1 MYCSGVGRVSMDSV
15 GGAPDD
21 EMPAADLVDEWV
33 VNKGHVPESRFLY
46 LTVEYVGGQS
56 GLYEP
61 GAPFSP
67 QPSTSL
73 PEFDSH
79 INPLDPNMSSAAQY
93 SPPYTGQVGEPPPA
107 SGLVNGEVE
116 TVLYQSVASS
126 LPTTMPQIVHVSQS
140 EPSSPNNC
148 GGPLSAPQQVTCVEQ
163 QSHNVGVQLLVS
175 QLHTNG
181 ETLTL
186 DDQQFGSVL
195 QVLKNEGLSVKT
207 EFQQEAMKTEFED
220 TQSLEALEKNEFAE
234 SLEGNNSTPTLAN
247 ESFVEALNNENFV
260 ESVDVKMEFVKE
272 SLGDTEFSELQ
283 EQGDFSDAVLLEEIV
298 AEAEKEGGTCSAPV
312 VTLCGNQEKCVDAGV
327 QTASPPLLQQQL
339 QRDNEQPSTLPR
351 NGKSDVKLG
360 SDAAANVPDDLWEWE
375 CFCCA
380 QIFKS
385 SSYLQKHLNNSSCF
399 KFDGEHYGM
408 QLNNRS
414 AFRPGRWPPQ
424 QDAIVPKHIRR
435 VRAWHIARQY
445 PCHRCGLLFTKSS
458 SLNRHLL
465 MLHVPAYRRACR
477 RRRVKRLQRRRVALR
492 KSRPKRRSRSILCNN
507 TTKQCDYCG
516 LRFGLASLLEL
527 HSLLHHHVPGSKN
540 TVSDTASVEAR
551 CPQCAQTFANR
562 ARLVEHVTTH
572 AVVMAADSRIIN
584 PAKPFK
590 CETCYKC
597 FASNERLERHM
608 MVHGAEELKPLQCD
622 VCFKRFLN
630 NSALTCHLKIHTGKK
645 AFECPICK
653 ETFEHVLALKDHV
666 QIHSTDGLFTCPHCS
681 KVFDGY
687 CLIRK
692 HIRAF
697 HNDRKHVCICCGKP
711 FPTQDKLRMHMLKH
725 SDHREFLCANCGK
738 QFKRKDK
745 LKEHMKR
752 MHSAERERHCENE
765 QEDKTASLNNIK
777 EKSLIMELAEK
788 VAVDASLPGRKND
801 GRSPSQSTFNCFI
814 YKCHTCLVGFKRRGM
829 LVNHLAKRHP
839 EIPPDTVPELNLPI
853 LRATRDYYCQYCEK
867 VYKSSSKRKAH
878 ILKIHPGAELPLS
891 NRRKGGIPEIPGLP
905 DPTFSQTVGSVTTH
919 PHGCQWCH
927 KQYASKAKLLQ
938 HQRKKHIEL
947 LPPGQQ
953 LPRGQRTSSSSSG
966 NPPSPAQS
974 GSGSSRSPQHSTA
987 DNYSQLALTKKDHSV
1002 QDHDDTVDAENG
1014 HTSNDDLLVDNVIN
1028 IVPGDYEIAATAE
1041 DLQQLQESGIIIDA
1055 SALRDRAFKELRLTV
1070 PGGHFLRVAASP
1082 WQQQAIDSELVPF
1095 AAAEPPR

>member
-1 MYCSGVGRVSMDSV
+1 MDSV
-15 GGAPDD
+15 GGSPDD
-21 EMPAADLVDEWV
+21 EMPATDLDEWV
-33 VNKGHVPESRFLY
+33 VNKGNLPESKFLY
-46 LTVEYVGGQS
+46 LTVEYVGGQN
-56 GLYEP
+56 GIYEP

-73 PEFDSH
+73 PEFENHVS
-79 INPLDPNMSSAAQY
+79 PLDSNMSSAAQY
-93 SPPYTGQVGEPPPA
+93 SPRYTGQVGEPPPA
-107 SGLVNGEVE
+107 TSLVNSEVGS
-116 TVLYQSVASS
+116 VLYQSAATS
-126 LPTTMPQIVHVSQS
+126 LPTTMPQIVQMSKP
-140 EPSSPNNC
+140 EPSSSKAR
-148 GGPLSAPQQVTCVEQ
+148 GGPLSPQQQVTCADQE
-163 QSHNVGVQLLVS
+163 SHNVGVQLLVS
-175 QLHTNG
+175 QLRTNG
-181 ETLTL
+181 ETLAL
-186 DDQQFGSVL
+186 DDQQLGSVL
-195 QVLKNEGLSVKT
+195 RVLKNEG
-207 EFQQEAMKTEFED
+207 
-220 TQSLEALEKNEFAE
+220 
-234 SLEGNNSTPTLAN
+234 P
-247 ESFVEALNNENFV
+247 
-260 ESVDVKMEFVKE
+260 
-272 SLGDTEFSELQ
+272 
-283 EQGDFSDAVLLEEIV
+283 
-298 AEAEKEGGTCSAPV
+298 APV
-312 VTLCGNQEKCVDAGV
+312 VTLCENKERCVDAGV
-327 QTASPPLLQQQL
+327 QTASPPLNEQLQQ
-339 QRDNEQPSTLPR
+339 DE
-351 NGKSDVKLG
+351 KSADVKLD
-360 SDAAANVPDDLWEWE
+360 SDAAAIVPADLWAWE

-385 SSYLQKHLNNSSCF
+385 SSYLQKHLNNSNCF
-399 KFDGEHYGM
+399 KFDAEHYGM

-414 AFRPGRWPPQ
+414 AFRPGRWPLL
-424 QDAIVPKHIRR
+424 QDAIVPNHIRR

-477 RRRVKRLQRRRVALR
+477 RRCVKRLQRRRVASR
-492 KSRPKRRSRSILCNN
+492 KSKTRRRSHSILCNGA
-507 TTKQCDYCG
+507 TKQCDYCG

-527 HSLLHHHVPGSKN
+527 HSLLHHHASGNKN
-540 TVSDTASVEAR
+540 TVLDSVTVEAR
-551 CPQCAQTFANR
+551 CPQCGQTFANR

-590 CETCYKC
+590 CDTCYKC

-653 ETFEHVLALKDHV
+653 DTFENVLALKEHV
-666 QIHSTDGLFTCPHCS
+666 PIHSTDGLFTCPHCS

-697 HNDRKHVCICCGKP
+697 HNDRKHVCVCCGKP

-752 MHSAERERHCENE
+752 MHSVEREQHSKNE
-765 QEDKTASLNNIK
+765 QEEKNTSQNNIK
-777 EKSLIMELAEK
+777 DKALIRELAEK
-788 VAVDASLPGRKND
+788 VAVNVAVPGRKHD
-801 GRSPSQSTFNCFI
+801 GRSSSQSSFNCFI

-829 LVNHLAKRHP
+829 LVNHMAKRHP
-839 EIPPDTVPELNLPI
+839 DIPPDTVPELNLPI

-966 NPPSPAQS
+966 SPPSPAQS
-974 GSGSSRSPQHSTA
+974 GSGSSRSPQHSIA
-987 DNYSQLALTKKDHSV
+987 DKYLQLTLTENGCSV
-1002 QDHDDTVDAENG
+1002 QDKDDTVDADNG
-1014 HTSNDDLLVDNVIN
+1014 HPSNDDLLVDNVIN

-1070 PGGHFLRVAASP
+1070 PGGHFLRVASSP
-1082 WQQQAIDSELVPF
+1082 WQQQAVDSELVPF

>member
-21 EMPAADLVDEWV
+21 EMPATDLVDEWV

-195 QVLKNEGLSVKT
+195 QVLKNEG
-207 EFQQEAMKTEFED
+207 
-220 TQSLEALEKNEFAE
+220 
-234 SLEGNNSTPTLAN
+234 
-247 ESFVEALNNENFV
+247 
-260 ESVDVKMEFVKE
+260 
-272 SLGDTEFSELQ
+272 
-283 EQGDFSDAVLLEEIV
+283 
-298 AEAEKEGGTCSAPV
+298 SAPV
-312 VTLCGNQEKCVDAGV
+312 VTLCENQEKCVDAGV

-339 QRDNEQPSTLPR
+339 QRDNEQPSTLPLD
-351 NGKSDVKLG
+351 GKSDVKLG

-477 RRRVKRLQRRRVALR
+477 RRRVKRLQRRRVASR

>member
-1 MYCSGVGRVSMDSV
+1 MYCNGVGRVSMDSV

-21 EMPAADLVDEWV
+21 EMPATDLVDEWV

-107 SGLVNGEVE
+107 SGLANGEVE

-163 QSHNVGVQLLVS
+163 QSDNVGVQLLVS

-195 QVLKNEGLSVKT
+195 QVLKNEG
-207 EFQQEAMKTEFED
+207 
-220 TQSLEALEKNEFAE
+220 
-234 SLEGNNSTPTLAN
+234 
-247 ESFVEALNNENFV
+247 
-260 ESVDVKMEFVKE
+260 
-272 SLGDTEFSELQ
+272 
-283 EQGDFSDAVLLEEIV
+283 
-298 AEAEKEGGTCSAPV
+298 SAPI
-312 VTLCGNQEKCVDAGV
+312 VTLCENQEKCVDAGV

-339 QRDNEQPSTLPR
+339 QRDNEQPSTLPQ

-477 RRRVKRLQRRRVALR
+477 RRRVKRLQRRRVASR

-540 TVSDTASVEAR
+540 TVSDITSVEAR

-1002 QDHDDTVDAENG
+1002 QDHDDTVDADNG

>member
-1 MYCSGVGRVSMDSV
+1 MYCNGVGRVSMDSV

-21 EMPAADLVDEWV
+21 EMPATDLVDEWV

-73 PEFDSH
+73 PEIDSH

-195 QVLKNEGLSVKT
+195 QVLKNEG
-207 EFQQEAMKTEFED
+207 
-220 TQSLEALEKNEFAE
+220 
-234 SLEGNNSTPTLAN
+234 
-247 ESFVEALNNENFV
+247 
-260 ESVDVKMEFVKE
+260 
-272 SLGDTEFSELQ
+272 
-283 EQGDFSDAVLLEEIV
+283 
-298 AEAEKEGGTCSAPV
+298 SAPV
-312 VTLCGNQEKCVDAGV
+312 VTLCENQEKCVDAGV

-339 QRDNEQPSTLPR
+339 QRDNEQPSALPR

-385 SSYLQKHLNNSSCF
+385 SSYLQKHLNNSNCF

-477 RRRVKRLQRRRVALR
+477 RRRVKRLQRRRVASR

-788 VAVDASLPGRKND
+788 VAFDASVPGRKND

-1002 QDHDDTVDAENG
+1002 QDHDDTVDADNG